1 MTRRRALALLLVIAI
16 AAGIGTITMPY
27 AHGLSLVMRA
37 ADLQGFFRQL
47 AEFDADAVTYRDL
60 EIPVMG
66 AALRARAYEPSDG
79 AARTIVLITGVHP
92 AGIDE
97 PRLMRLARELAASG
111 VGVVT
116 PEIPELQRFAIT
128 PAITDMI
135 EQSAT
140 WVASQTMFA
149 PDGRVGLIGVSFS
162 GGLSMVAAGRPGLR
176 DRLAFVLTFGGHAD
190 LPRVLRYLCTG
201 VEPPPPDSASA
212 LRQIRLQ
219 PGPGSAAR
227 DPFSQPPPPHDYGV
241 ALILL
246 GAADQVVPAAQAPR
260 LREAVRRFLMAS
272 ALDREDKVKA
282 AAEFAALREVAKTL
296 PEPSATLLRY
306 VNDRDAVHLGARL
319 LPYISLLAGH
329 PALSAER
336 TQDKP
341 VAPVFLLHGIQDNVI
356 PAAESAHLAAA
367 LRGTAPV
374 RLLLTDLISHA
385 DADQPAR
392 VGSVLAL
399 ASFWGDLLNR

>member
-1 MTRRRALALLLVIAI
+1 LYEPAEGPERTILLV
-16 AAGIGTITMPY
+16 T
-27 AHGLSLVMRA
+27 GL
-37 ADLQGFFRQL
+37 
-47 AEFDADAVTYRDL
+47 
-60 EIPVMG
+60 
-66 AALRARAYEPSDG
+66 
-79 AARTIVLITGVHP
+79 HP

-97 PRLMRLARELAASG
+97 PRLMRLARELSASG
-111 VGVVT
+111 VAVVT

-128 PAITDMI
+128 PLITDAI
-135 EQSAT
+135 EQSAA
-140 WVASQTMFA
+140 WVASQATLA
-149 PDGRVGLIGVSFS
+149 PDGRIGLIGVSFS

-201 VEPPPPDSASA
+201 VEPPPPDSASV
-212 LRQIRLQ
+212 LRRIGLQ
-219 PGPGSAAR
+219 PRGEVAAR
-227 DPFSQPPPPHDYGV
+227 DPFTQPPPPHDYGV
-241 ALILL
+241 AVILL
-246 GAADQVVPAAQAPR
+246 GVADQLVPAAQAPR

-272 ALDREDKVKA
+272 ALDREDKASA

-306 VNDRDAVHLGARL
+306 VNERDVVHLGARL
-319 LPYISLLAGH
+319 LPYVGLLAGH

-336 TQDKP
+336 TNDKP

-367 LRGTAPV
+367 LRGMTPA

-399 ASFWGDLLNR
+399 ASFWGDLLSR